1 MNDYY
6 KILGINKGASEEEVK
21 KAFRKLAHK
30 YHPDKKGGDDKKFK
44 EINEAYQTLSDKNK
58 REQYDQFGRVFDGAQ
73 GQQWGGQNGPFGGFS
88 AGEGGFGFG
97 FDPSS
102 FGDASDLGEIFDAFF
117 EGMGVRQKRR
127 TYRRGADVEI
137 AQEITL
143 EEAFN
148 GTKRELKYKIAVSC
162 DKCVGKGYDEKA
174 GFDKCGVCGG
184 RGEIKEA
191 RKTFFGNF
199 TQVKSCKKCSGSGQI
214 PKNSCR
220 HCGGL
225 GKVAGERTIKLEIYP
240 GVDNGQIIQIK
251 GAGEAG
257 EAGSEAGDLYARIK
271 IKPHHIFERRGNDL
285 LIKKEVNLINILLG
299 KKIEIPTIAGEKLT
313 VEIPED
319 FDLRQQLVISGK
331 GMPVFGG
338 SGRGNLIT
346 EFKIKT
352 LKKLNAKARKILE
365 DLEKEI

>member
-6 KILGINKGASEEEVK
+6 NILGINKGASEEEVK
-21 KAFRKLAHK
+21 KAFRKLSHK

-44 EINEAYQTLSDKNK
+44 EINEAYQILSDKNK
-58 REQYDQFGRVFDGAQ
+58 RAQYDQFGRVFDGGGGAQ
-73 GQQWGGQNGPFGGFS
+73 GKQWGQNAGPF
-88 AGEGGFGFG
+88 GGFGFG
-97 FDPSS
+97 FDPSA
-102 FGDASDLGEIFDAFF
+102 FGDVSDLGEIFDAFF
-117 EGMGVRQKRR
+117 EGMGVRAKRR
-127 TYRRGADVEI
+127 TYRRGMDVEI
-137 AQEITL
+137 VQEITL
-143 EEAFN
+143 EEAFR

-162 DKCVGKGYDEKA
+162 AQCAGKGYDEKA

-199 TQVKSCKKCSGSGQI
+199 TQVKSCAKCFGGGQV
-214 PKNSCR
+214 PKNSCH
-220 HCGGL
+220 HCGGS
-225 GKVAGERTIKLEIYP
+225 GKVAGERSVKLEIHP

-257 EAGSEAGDLYARIK
+257 ESGAEAGDLYARIK
-271 IKPHHIFERRGNDL
+271 IGHHSIFERRGNDL
-285 LIKKEVNLINILLG
+285 LIKKEVKLINVLLG

-319 FDLRQQLVISGK
+319 FDLRQPLVISGK

-338 SGRGNLIT
+338 FGKGNLII
-346 EFKIKT
+346 EFNIRT
-352 LKKLNAKARKILE
+352 SKKLSAKAKKMLE